1 MPLKKQDRLS
11 GLQENPQDEMLADDS
26 DIFKNINPNLT
37 LEIGLVGDTNY
48 TTLRLSGIFLLC
60 TLIEGKEQKMLILN
74 DIY

>member
-48 TTLRLSGIFLLC
+48 TPCKNKEKFYINVTIYILEVDVLL
-60 TLIEGKEQKMLILN
+60 
-74 DIY
+74 

>member
-37 LEIGLVGDTNY
+37 IVFNKNCINNQ
-48 TTLRLSGIFLLC
+48 SF
-60 TLIEGKEQKMLILN
+60 QK
-74 DIY
+74 

>member
-37 LEIGLVGDTNY
+37 LKIGPVGDTNY
-48 TTLRLSGIFLLC
+48 TPCKNKEKFSINVIIYILEVDVLL
-60 TLIEGKEQKMLILN
+60 
-74 DIY
+74 

>member
-37 LEIGLVGDTNY
+37 LEIASGCQNCRSGHFVKQICYRKIFVY
-48 TTLRLSGIFLLC
+48 TF
-60 TLIEGKEQKMLILN
+60 
-74 DIY
+74 